1 MALGAGGFGLGMAY
15 SSLLGRLTAAVP
27 PDEAADLSGLVNTS
41 AQVAAVA
48 GVAVYGTVYFV
59 LAARPAYAFGVVT
72 AALAASGFAGAACSF
87 LSARRRATEIPA
99 VRNEERV
106 PARAS

>member
-1 MALGAGGFGLGMAY
+1 M

-48 GVAVYGTVYFV
+48 GVAVYGTVYFA

-87 LSARRRATEIPA
+87 LSARHRAAEVSAAPSE
-99 VRNEERV
+99 VRI
-106 PARAS
+106 PARAR